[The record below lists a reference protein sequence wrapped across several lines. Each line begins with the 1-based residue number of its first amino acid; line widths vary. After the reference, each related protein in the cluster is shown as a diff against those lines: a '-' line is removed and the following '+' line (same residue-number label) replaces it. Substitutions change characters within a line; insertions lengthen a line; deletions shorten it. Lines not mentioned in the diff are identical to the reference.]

1 MDDIKTH
8 TLKED
13 NCNNCGAEYVLTFDR
28 DETDLEPI
36 HCPFCGEELEDY
48 IIDEDD
54 IEELDFDEE

>member
-1 MDDIKTH
+1 MDDIRTH
-8 TLKED
+8 TLKDET
-13 NCNNCGAEYVLTFDR
+13 CNNCGAEYTLSFDN
-28 DETDLEPI
+28 DFDLEPI